1 MVCRLDFFRSACKV
15 VPCKVNMNYEL
26 IDSGDGRRLER
37 FGKYILDRPDPE
49 VLWKKALPETE
60 WQKADAFFKDRW
72 DNKNVPERWQMEH
85 EGIKFWAKLAPF
97 KHTGVFPE
105 QISQWDWLNKRISEA
120 WQDKTPVSESANK
133 NTNVL
138 NLFAYTGIASLFAAK
153 AGAKVTHV
161 DASKPAITWANENRD
176 LNSMQDAPIRWIV
189 DDVIKFTE
197 REAIRR
203 VKYDAII
210 MDPPVYGHA
219 PNGQPWDFN
228 KDFPKLLE
236 NCQKI
241 LSDKPLFVLVNA
253 YAVSSSSITLANT
266 LQGILGHLGGVLE
279 NGELTLKETSA
290 GRLLST
296 GIWARW
302 SK

>member
-1 MVCRLDFFRSACKV
+1 
-15 VPCKVNMNYEL
+15 MNYEL

-37 FGKYILDRPDPE
+37 FGDYILDRPDPQII
-49 VLWKKALPETE
+49 WKKTLTPARWNE
-60 WQKADAFFKDRW
+60 ADAVFRDRW
-72 DNKNVPERWQMEH
+72 INKNVPEKWVMEH
-85 EGIKFWAKLAPF
+85 GGVKFWAKLAPF

-105 QISQWDWLNKRISEA
+105 QAEQWEYINNQISK
-120 WQDKTPVSESANK
+120 SANSDANRDK
-133 NTNVL
+133 QINVL
-138 NLFAYTGIASLFAAK
+138 NLFAYTGIATLFAAK

-176 LNSMQDAPIRWIV
+176 LNGMQAYPIRWIV
-189 DDVIKFTE
+189 DDAIKFTE
-197 REAIRR
+197 REVKRG

-219 PNGQPWDFN
+219 PNGEPWDFN
-228 KDFPKLLE
+228 KDFPRLLD
-236 NCQKI
+236 NCKKI

-253 YAVSSSSITLANT
+253 YAISSSSITLANT
-266 LQGILGHLGGVLE
+266 LQGAFGNLGGTIE

-296 GIWARW
+296 GIWAKW
-302 SK
+302 SN

>member
-1 MVCRLDFFRSACKV
+1 
-15 VPCKVNMNYEL
+15 MNYEL

-37 FGKYILDRPDPE
+37 FGKYILDRPNPE
-49 VLWKKALPETE
+49 VLWKKTLPETE
-60 WQKADAFFKDRW
+60 WQKANAFFKDRW
-72 DNKNVPERWQMEH
+72 DNKNVPEKWQMEH

-105 QISQWDWLNKRISEA
+105 QISQWEYIFEKVKDKRQEV
-120 WQDKTPVSESANK
+120 K
-133 NTNVL
+133 VL

-176 LNSMQDAPIRWIV
+176 LNGMQDAPIRWIV
-189 DDVIKFTE
+189 DDAIKFTE
-197 REAIRR
+197 REDIRR
-203 VKYDAII
+203 VKYDVII

-236 NCQKI
+236 NCKRI
-241 LSDKPLFVLVNA
+241 LSDKPLFILVNA

-266 LQGILGHLGGVLE
+266 LQGYFGSLGGSIE

-296 GIWARW
+296 GIWAKW
-302 SK
+302 YKQS

>member
-1 MVCRLDFFRSACKV
+1 
-15 VPCKVNMNYEL
+15 MNYEL

-37 FGKYILDRPDPE
+37 FGDYVLDRPDPQIIWRKN
-49 VLWKKALPETE
+49 LSPA
-60 WQKADAFFKDRW
+60 RW
-72 DNKNVPERWQMEH
+72 NGANAVFHEHWINRDVPEKWQMEH
-85 EGIKFWAKLAPF
+85 EGIKFWCKLAPF

-105 QISQWDWLNKRISEA
+105 QSVQWDYITKRLAVHGS
-120 WQDKTPVSESANK
+120 QFT
-133 NTNVL
+133 VL

-176 LNSMQDAPIRWIV
+176 LNGMQDAPIRWIV
-189 DDVIKFTE
+189 DDALKFTE
-197 REAIRR
+197 REAKRG

-219 PNGQPWDFN
+219 PNGEPWDFN
-228 KDFPKLLE
+228 KDFPKLLD
-236 NCQKI
+236 NCKKI

-253 YAVSSSSITLANT
+253 YAISSSSITLANT
-266 LQGILGHLGGVLE
+266 LLGAFGSSGGTIE
-279 NGELTLKETSA
+279 NGELTLKESSA

-296 GIWARW
+296 GIWAKW
-302 SK
+302 SV